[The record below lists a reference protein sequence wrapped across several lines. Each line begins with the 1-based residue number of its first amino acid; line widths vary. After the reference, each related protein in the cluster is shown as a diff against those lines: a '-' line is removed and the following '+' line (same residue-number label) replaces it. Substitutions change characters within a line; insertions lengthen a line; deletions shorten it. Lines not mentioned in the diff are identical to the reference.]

1 MTNNLLKRIISSI
14 LILPLVLFVVFKGS
28 FYFIFFLFFCLVI
41 SIYEWFNISKKN
53 NYLYPGIL
61 FLFFS
66 FYTIYELRFNL
77 SNDYM
82 YLLLILIICVCNDLG
97 GFIFGKILKGPRLSK
112 ISPNKTY
119 SGMVGSFIL
128 PFLIIFLFSKIIST
142 NYYLGFD
149 INTIVFIITVSAI
162 SQLGDLVISYFKR
175 LSNMKDTGNII
186 PGHGGILDRI
196 DGMIFA
202 FPFAYLTILITNIK
216 IFS

>member
-1 MTNNLLKRIISSI
+1 MINNLLKRIISSI

-28 FYFIFFLFFCLVI
+28 IYFIFFLIFCLVI
-41 SIYEWFNISKKN
+41 SIYEWSNISKKN
-53 NYLYPGIL
+53 NYLYVGIL

-66 FYTIYELRFNL
+66 FYTIYQLRFNV

-82 YLLLILIICVCNDLG
+82 YLLLILIICICNDLG
-97 GFIFGKILKGPRLSK
+97 GFVFGKILKGPKLSK

-128 PFLIIFLFSKIIST
+128 PFLVIFLFSKIISINYTIDFNT
-142 NYYLGFD
+142 NT
-149 INTIVFIITVSAI
+149 TIFIITVSAI

-175 LSNMKDTGNII
+175 VSNLKDTGNII

>member
-1 MTNNLLKRIISSI
+1 MINNLLKRIISSI

-28 FYFIFFLFFCLVI
+28 IYFIFFLIFCLVI
-41 SIYEWFNISKKN
+41 SIYEWSYISKKN
-53 NYLYPGIL
+53 NYLYVGIL

-66 FYTIYELRFNL
+66 FYTIYQLRFNV

-82 YLLLILIICVCNDLG
+82 YLLLILIICICNDLG
-97 GFIFGKILKGPRLSK
+97 GFVFGKILKGPKLSK

-128 PFLIIFLFSKIIST
+128 PFLVIFLFSKIISI
-142 NYYLGFD
+142 NYNIDFN
-149 INTIVFIITVSAI
+149 INTTIFIITVSAI

-175 LSNMKDTGNII
+175 VSNLKDTGNII